1 VSTATIGTIPNHLP
15 SRLVIT
21 LWDFSWYTQ
30 AGPGEPYADL
40 DRAFRESAER
50 GYNTVRICAA
60 PMYLFGPT
68 PMPADLSISGFGPRP
83 GGAYFGD
90 QTRWYNVAGGYT
102 LPLAERLLA
111 LFRAARRHGFVV
123 ILSSWEYQQSPA
135 FSADDDWWRMIDAV
149 APPER
154 LAALASATVGL
165 LRFLDQNGHRDLV
178 AFVELHNEVDFSR
191 VPTDAPAV
199 QRSVHT
205 VSEVFP
211 DLLVTVSY
219 GKPPHLDMAAL
230 PAGLQ
235 VGQFHIYAYGV
246 LDALQAEIDIRASGT
261 EDFPNAALRRL
272 LRPDAPTW
280 PAYGRPE
287 AWRLDAT
294 VVTDQM
300 LYGYDTVDPD
310 RWDLWLYERYAN
322 FREQM
327 HGEIRSRVT
336 AVAAWARRRDVPVV
350 FGEGWVG
357 YTPLHADFEDGPV
370 GKDLAE
376 AGLRHAVDAGAWGAV
391 LTSNG
396 APHHPLWADAAWHR
410 RAAAI
415 LSA

>member
-1 VSTATIGTIPNHLP
+1 MSSATIGTIPNHLP
-15 SRLVIT
+15 PRLVIT

-40 DRAFRESAER
+40 DRVFRESAER
-50 GYNTVRICAA
+50 GYNAVRICAA
-60 PMYLFGPT
+60 PLYLFGPT
-68 PMPADLSISGFGPRP
+68 ALPADLAISGWGARP
-83 GGAYFGD
+83 GGSYFGD
-90 QTRWYNVAGGYT
+90 QTRWYNVAGGYA
-102 LPLAERLLA
+102 LPLAERLLE
-111 LFRAARRHGFVV
+111 LFAAARRHGFVV
-123 ILSSWEYQQSPA
+123 ILSSWEYQQSPSFA
-135 FSADDDWWRMIDAV
+135 ANDAWWRAIDAV
-149 APPER
+149 PTSER
-154 LAALASATVGL
+154 MEVLASATIRL
-165 LRFLDQNGHRDLV
+165 LEFLDRNEHRDLV

-191 VPTDAPAV
+191 VPSDTGSLERAV
-199 QRSVHT
+199 SR
-205 VSEVFP
+205 VSTAFP
-211 DLLVTVSY
+211 DLLTTVSY
-219 GKPPHLDMAAL
+219 GKPPHLDMASL
-230 PAGLQ
+230 PGGLQ

-272 LRPDAPTW
+272 LRDDAPTW
-280 PAYGRPE
+280 PGYGRPE

-300 LYGYDTVDPD
+300 LYGYDNVDPD
-310 RWDLWLYERYAN
+310 RWDLWLYDRYAN

-336 AVAAWARRRDVPVV
+336 AVAAWARREEVPVV

-357 YTPLHADFEDGPV
+357 YTPLQADFEDGPV

-376 AGLRHAVDAGAWGAV
+376 AGLHHAVDAGAWGAV

-396 APHHPLWADAAWHR
+396 APHHPLWADVAWHR
-410 RAAAI
+410 RASTI